1 MTTALEVLT
10 QELRLSS
17 LEHRF
22 VKAILDGSPVS
33 REGAPALIPMSD
45 LCTIVESEDGLNH
58 VEDADADAG
67 ADTDQRGRVAACLA
81 GLLRSPRSLIPANGR
96 ANLTLFVLA
105 RVELGSTTFFAQCQ
119 FDSRFLALLRSVAAE
134 RHLDP
139 Y

>member
-1 MTTALEVLT
+1 MTTALEILA

-45 LCTIVESEDGLNH
+45 LCTILESEEGPDR
-58 VEDADADAG
+58 VEGEGEDPEVER
-67 ADTDQRGRVAACLA
+67 RGRVAACLA

-105 RVELGSTTFFAQCQ
+105 RVELGSTTFFTQCQ
-119 FDSRFLALLRSVAAE
+119 FDSRFLALLRSVAGE